1 MTETRTRPPRRKNRL
16 PPRKRPPANHPKHDA
31 RAIANGD
38 PKRGAKATRN
48 DGPKHVVTATRDD
61 GPKRVVTATRDDG
74 PKRVVTATRDGD
86 PKHVVKATRDG
97 DPKRVVKATVLN
109 GRMLD
114 VVETGPGPDNEESEE
129 VLVGMPGLVN
139 EGAPIHCSRSLTA
152 TATEASRRRK
162 STTSPKH

>member
-48 DGPKHVVTATRDD
+48 DGPKHVVTATRD
-61 GPKRVVTATRDDG
+61 
-74 PKRVVTATRDGD
+74 
-86 PKHVVKATRDG
+86 G

-129 VLVGMPGLVN
+129 VLAGTPGLVD

>member
-48 DGPKHVVTATRDD
+48 DGPK
-61 GPKRVVTATRDDG
+61 RVVT
-74 PKRVVTATRDGD
+74 
-86 PKHVVKATRDG
+86 ATRDG

-129 VLVGMPGLVN
+129 VLAGTPGLVD

>member
-1 MTETRTRPPRRKNRL
+1 MTETRTRPPRRKNR
-16 PPRKRPPANHPKHDA
+16 PPLRKRPPANHPEHDA

-48 DGPKHVVTATRDD
+48 DGPKHVVTATRD
-61 GPKRVVTATRDDG
+61 
-74 PKRVVTATRDGD
+74 GD
-86 PKHVVKATRDG
+86 LKHVVKATRDG

-129 VLVGMPGLVN
+129 VLAGTPGLVD

>member
-48 DGPKHVVTATRDD
+48 DGPKHVVTATRD
-61 GPKRVVTATRDDG
+61 
-74 PKRVVTATRDGD
+74 GD

-129 VLVGMPGLVN
+129 VLAGTPGLVD